1 MVTRRLHHLAPRLSA
16 MPPRL
21 AMPLKILDNFYTS
34 PAWRKFIAQVIAE
47 RGRRC
52 ENCGRT
58 YDDDGHQV
66 RLIGDHIRERS
77 DGGADFDRTNIR
89 LLCTRLAADGT
100 GGCANRKT
108 AEARKQRMQRGHTT

>member
-1 MVTRRLHHLAPRLSA
+1 

-21 AMPLKILDNFYTS
+21 AQPLKILDNFYTS

-52 ENCGRT
+52 ESCGRD
-58 YDDDGHQV
+58 YDDDGQAV
-66 RLIGDHIRERS
+66 RLIGDHFRERS
-77 DGGADFDRTNIR
+77 DGGADFDPTNIQ
-89 LLCTRLAADGT
+89 LLCVRMTANGT

-108 AEARKQRMQRGHTT
+108 AEARRARMQATTAKG